1 MALTRTSP
9 LLAGSG
15 ESRVDLRSAARRP
28 LPKVSRSLVIFA
40 HDLAAAL
47 ASLVLAILL
56 LENGR
61 LVLADARFLVHAV
74 PLFLALASASFLAFG
89 LHRGIWSYTSISDL
103 GAIVKASTWVIL
115 LFVAIE
121 LVAQGTTAVPRA
133 AWVIQWLV
141 LVVLL
146 CGTRLAYRF
155 AKTAARRARAG
166 ALRPPATREVPVL
179 LYGAGPLA
187 ALYVGAVRSTP
198 RTNVRVVGIIEDAGT
213 PRGRYVHDVPVLG
226 SPHDLDRIV
235 AELAVQGIHPERLVM
250 TRTAERLPPEVRTC
264 AERCRARHGVELHFL
279 PDLLG
284 VPADV
289 SATDAAS
296 ASSASDRA
304 YFHVRRPVE
313 VSLCA
318 LGLLVLMPLIVLI
331 ALLVLVDQGPPIL
344 FRQVRP
350 GRGNRP
356 FTLYKFRTMRDPRD
370 ARGAAVSDF
379 ERTSLLGRVLRR
391 TRLDELPQLVNVLR
405 GDMSFIGPRPLLPRD
420 LPDRVGER
428 IAIRPGITGWAQ
440 VNGGQRLSADEKVAL
455 DAWYVRNAGPLLD
468 LRIIGRTLKMMVRGG
483 DLERLESEP
492 TPAGESGCQRLL
504 VVNRFFHPD
513 TSATSQL
520 LTDLLDAL
528 DTRGFAI
535 TVLTGRHGYLNTG
548 AVLPARAWRAGIE
561 VRRLRDTGCGRF
573 SLPGRALD
581 CASFMASAFLALL
594 VRARPGDVIL
604 AKTDPPLIS
613 VPAWLAARLTGARL
627 VNWCQDLFPENAAAM
642 GLRLARGPL
651 GAALRALRNVSLRGA
666 EMNVVLSQAMAAR
679 LAAGGVPRSRLTV
692 IPNWA
697 DGERIRPLAPRD
709 NPLRAAWGLGDRFVV
724 GYSGNL
730 GCAHPVE
737 PMLELIALLADEPGL
752 AFLFIGAGSGYRP
765 LRAALAARCLEN
777 VVFRPYQDQA
787 LLPQSLTVPDVHLVT
802 LRPQWEGLVVPSK
815 LYGVLAAGRPV
826 VFIGDPEG
834 DVARLIRDGPGLVA
848 HPDAMP
854 ALAAE
859 LRALRRDPARLRRM
873 GAAARHVYE
882 TYPRDASLD
891 AWTRCLRAAA
901 RPAPACSLPQPVAAE

>member
-1 MALTRTSP
+1 M
-9 LLAGSG
+9 
-15 ESRVDLRSAARRP
+15 RRP

-40 HDLAAAL
+40 HDLAVAL
-47 ASLVLAILL
+47 VSLVLAFLL

-74 PLFLALASASFLAFG
+74 PLFLALAGASFLVFG
-89 LHRGIWSYTSISDL
+89 LHRGIWSYTSIGDL

-115 LFVAIE
+115 LFVVVE
-121 LVAQGTTAVPRA
+121 LVAERTSAVPRA
-133 AWVIQWLV
+133 AWVIQWLI

-166 ALRPPATREVPVL
+166 ALGPPATREVPVL

-198 RTNVRVVGIIEDAGT
+198 GTNVRVVGIIEDAGT
-213 PRGRYVHDVPVLG
+213 PRGRYVHAVPVLG
-226 SPHDLDRIV
+226 GPEDLDRIV
-235 AELAVQGIHPERLVM
+235 AELAVQGIHPERLVL
-250 TRTAERLPPEVRTC
+250 TRTAERLPLEIRTF

-284 VPADV
+284 VPSGAIA
-289 SATDAAS
+289 SDAAS
-296 ASSASDRA
+296 ASVASERA
-304 YFHVRRPVE
+304 YFRVRRPVE
-313 VSLCA
+313 VSLSA
-318 LGLLVLMPLIVLI
+318 LGLLVLMPLVGLI
-331 ALLVLVDQGPPIL
+331 ALLVLVDQGSPIL

-356 FTLYKFRTMRDPRD
+356 FTLYKFRTMRDPCD
-370 ARGAAVSDF
+370 GRGGPLADP
-379 ERTSLLGRVLRR
+379 ERTSFLGRVLRR

-420 LPDRVGER
+420 LPARASER

-440 VNGGQRLSADEKVAL
+440 VNGGQHLSAEEKVAL
-455 DAWYVRNAGPLLD
+455 DAWYIRHAGPLLD
-468 LRIIGRTLKMMVRGG
+468 LRIIGRTLKMMVRGEE
-483 DLERLESEP
+483 LEGLEPEP
-492 TPAGESGCQRLL
+492 ARVEDSGRQRLL

-528 DTRGFAI
+528 DARGFAI

-548 AVLPARAWRAGIE
+548 VVLPARAWRGGIE
-561 VRRLRDTGCGRF
+561 VCRLRDTGCGRF

-613 VPAWLAARLTGARL
+613 VTAWLAARLTGARL

-642 GLRLARGPL
+642 GLRLGRGAA
-651 GAALRALRNVSLRGA
+651 GTALRALRNVSLRGA
-666 EMNVVLSQAMAAR
+666 EMNVALSQGMAAR
-679 LAAGGVPRSRLTV
+679 LAAGGVPRARLTV

-697 DGERIRPLAPRD
+697 DGARIRPLAPRD
-709 NPLRAAWGLGDRFVV
+709 NPLRAAWGLGESFVV

-737 PMLELIALLADEPGL
+737 PVVELIALLADEPGL
-752 AFLFIGAGSGYRP
+752 AFLFIGAGAGYRP
-765 LRAALAARCLEN
+765 LRAALAARGLEN

-802 LRPQWEGLVVPSK
+802 LRPEWEGLVVPSK

-834 DVARLIRDGPGLVA
+834 DVAQIVRDGPGLVA
-848 HPDAMP
+848 RPEAMP
-854 ALAAE
+854 ALAVE
-859 LRALRRDPARLRRM
+859 LRALRRDPARLKRM
-873 GAAARHVYE
+873 GAAARQAYE
-882 TYPRDASLD
+882 ACPRNASLD

-901 RPAPACSLPQPVAAE
+901 RPAPARALPQPVAAE